1 MRRRTAM
8 LTACVMAAGV
18 TGAMAQTQAPPG
30 VVCADAQPQYGPG
43 PAYGATPVPSYALGT
58 GSIAGNRTP
67 AQFTLSKKQL
77 RINQRV
83 SQAAIR
89 RTNAIQAWLDA
100 GVVGTDICG
109 GALGPEE
116 FSGIAYS
123 TTGPDVVRAAPKPR
137 SLNIAAPGAGDPSE
151 ITLSVQQLRI
161 NQRIAAGAVRRSNG
175 LRARLVQGLT
185 GGDVK
190 DGTIGAGILRSGTMI
205 TGTNLIPQ
213 PDASVTVIATPT
225 GTGNPNGFT
234 LSRKQLRV
242 NQRVSQAA
250 VRRSNA
256 IIAHIRAGLNGNDF
270 RDGTL
275 TPADLAAGA
284 VSTP

>member
-1 MRRRTAM
+1 M

-161 NQRIAAGAVRRSNG
+161 NQRIAAGAVRR
-175 LRARLVQGLT
+175 AAP
-185 GGDVK
+185 
-190 DGTIGAGILRSGTMI
+190 GAM
-205 TGTNLIPQ
+205 P
-213 PDASVTVIATPT
+213 TPR
-225 GTGNPNGFT
+225 G
-234 LSRKQLRV
+234 
-242 NQRVSQAA
+242 
-250 VRRSNA
+250 
-256 IIAHIRAGLNGNDF
+256 
-270 RDGTL
+270 
-275 TPADLAAGA
+275 
-284 VSTP
+284 